1 MRVRKIQPV
10 EQASPNRRADE
21 AGTAARKGHPRG
33 CLTRRRACHSDD
45 AGRINRLEGV
55 RRTPDLILVL
65 ALVLVLV
72 LGGQCAFSVRMVLQG
87 RIAVATRQEW

>member
-65 ALVLVLV
+65 V

>member
-21 AGTAARKGHPRG
+21 AGTAARKGHPQG
-33 CLTRRRACHSDD
+33 CLTRRRACHGDD

-55 RRTPDLILVL
+55 RRTPDLI
-65 ALVLVLV
+65 LVLVLV

-87 RIAVATRQEW
+87 RIAVAMRQEW